1 MVQLKVQN
9 NLVKIKV
16 VSKFP
21 PSLSDCLEKCSI
33 LRGGLAVKGTW
44 KTVSSKRKH
53 MFHK

>member
-44 KTVSSKRKH
+44 KTVSSKKKAH
-53 MFHK
+53 VS